1 MTVASPRDDDRVI
14 VVGSG
19 PCGAVAAHRLVERGI
34 RVLLLDAGASAPR
47 GVVVR
52 AAGNTV
58 FRWRDSSA
66 LRSDRLPTDN
76 GKSVWY
82 SSLSLGGLSNYW
94 TAAVPRFAP
103 ADFTDG
109 ERLDRRFRWPVGYE
123 DLAPHYDAAE
133 EHLTVTAAAPIPGIP
148 ANRLRHRTTVPP
160 DWAQVVEQAAAN
172 GDGVGA
178 IPMAKGSPWMFA
190 LRGTE
195 FSSYRCV
202 LWPMLDDP
210 RFELRSGAQVVRVR
224 WSSSTSRVEGVE
236 YVDHA
241 TGRSEFAAAR
251 AVVLAAGTIDT
262 TTILLT
268 SVSSDFPDG
277 IGNSHGLVGRYLHD
291 HPREW
296 WAAKT
301 GRPMRALAH
310 PIYLARKDHADS
322 EPLMATSH
330 TIGLVSGRQ
339 RPRTYLRGRTDRV
352 GVQVFG
358 TMIPR
363 PEFRVSIDRSSTC
376 PLPAP
381 RIELSYAAD
390 AAANI
395 ESSRA
400 RFSEVIGAAGLDVDV
415 IGPFHDLVP
424 GSSVHHA
431 GTVRM
436 HDDPEFGVLD
446 AWNRVHDAPNVVVCD
461 MSAFTTGPE
470 KNPTLTA
477 MALAIRAAD
486 RLATD
491 LAGGR

>member
-1 MTVASPRDDDRVI
+1 MTERSDDDRVI
-14 VVGSG
+14 VIGSG
-19 PCGAVAAHRLVERGI
+19 PCGAAAAHRLVERGV
-34 RVLLLDAGASAPR
+34 RVLLLDAGVEAPR
-47 GVVVR
+47 GVVIR
-52 AAGNTV
+52 AAGNTM

-66 LRSDRLPTDN
+66 LRSDRLGPDS

-109 ERLDRRFRWPVGYE
+109 ERLDHRFRWPIGYD
-123 DLAPHYDAAE
+123 DLAPYYDVAE
-133 EHLTVTAAAPIPGIP
+133 HHLRVTGAAPIPGVP
-148 ANRLRHRTTVPP
+148 ENRLRHRTPVPS
-160 DWAQVVEQAAAN
+160 DWQDVVDRAAAH

-195 FSSYRCV
+195 FSSYHTMVR
-202 LWPMLDDP
+202 PMLGDD
-210 RFELRSGAQVVRVR
+210 RFELRRGAQVLRVR
-224 WSSSTSRVEGVE
+224 WSPSRSRVDGVD
-236 YVDHA
+236 YVDRS
-241 TGRSEFAAAR
+241 TGTSEFAAAR
-251 AVVLAAGTIDT
+251 AVVVAAGTIDT
-262 TTILLT
+262 TTILLN

-296 WAAKT
+296 WVANT
-301 GRPMRALAH
+301 SRPMRALAH
-310 PIYLARKDHADS
+310 PIYVARKDHVDS
-322 EPLMATSH
+322 EPLMATSQ
-330 TIGLVSGRQ
+330 TIGLVSGRE
-339 RPRTYLRGRTDRV
+339 RLRTYVRGTSSTL

-363 PEFRVSIDRSSTC
+363 PEIGVSIDRSSDTL
-376 PLPAP
+376 LPTP
-381 RIELSYAAD
+381 RIQLSYDAD
-390 AAANI
+390 AVANI
-395 ESSRA
+395 ESSRT
-400 RFSEVIGAAGLDVDV
+400 RFRDVLGAAGLDVDV
-415 IGPFHDLVP
+415 PGPFHDLLP

-446 AWNRVHDAPNVVVCD
+446 SWNRVHDAPDVIVCD

-486 RLATD
+486 GLADD
-491 LAGGR
+491 LAGGRR